1 MGQNLSDAGFQLAGE
16 GWGRARGWGRVC
28 RAGTGRFFSLREERG
43 RKIFGEAFHHER
55 LKSATYR
62 VNLHLCVVR
71 SELYNIL
78 YFSLVGTCTLQHN
91 YYTVHV
97 INKGPVET
105 H

>member
-1 MGQNLSDAGFQLAGE
+1 MLDSSLL
-16 GWGRARGWGRVC
+16 GREVGGLEVGGGVR
-28 RAGTGRFFSLREERG
+28 RAGTGRFFSLREERV

-55 LKSATYR
+55 LKSGTYR

-71 SELYNIL
+71 SELYNVL
-78 YFSLVGTCTLQHN
+78 YFFLVGTCTLPHN

-105 H
+105 N

>member
-1 MGQNLSDAGFQLAGE
+1 MLDSSLL
-16 GWGRARGWGRVC
+16 GRDGGGLEVGGGVC
-28 RAGTGRFFSLREERG
+28 RAGTGRFFSLREERVC
-43 RKIFGEAFHHER
+43 KIFGEAFHHER
-55 LKSATYR
+55 LKSGTYR

-78 YFSLVGTCTLQHN
+78 CFSLVGTCTLQHN

-97 INKGPVET
+97 IIKGPVET